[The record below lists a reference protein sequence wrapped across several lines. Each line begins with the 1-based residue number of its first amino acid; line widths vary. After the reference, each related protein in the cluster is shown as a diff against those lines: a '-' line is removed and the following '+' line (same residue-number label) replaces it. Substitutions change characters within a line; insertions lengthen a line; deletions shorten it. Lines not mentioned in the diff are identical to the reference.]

1 MDHTF
6 LASLPDAPEM
16 TDLEQELRAVAALE
30 REDQRRLAALGFA
43 VEICIAVSAAAG
55 QDAQDESSNP
65 QLLTIAAEGSRA
77 ARYGVASGG
86 PQGPIETA
94 RILGEMR
101 EAARDLAS

>member
-6 LASLPDAPEM
+6 LASLADAQEM
-16 TDLEQELRAVAALE
+16 AVLEQELRAVAALE

-43 VEICIAVSAAAG
+43 VEVCIAVSAAAG
-55 QDAQDESSNP
+55 QDAQNASSNP

-77 ARYGVASGG
+77 ARYGVMNGG
-86 PQGPIETA
+86 PQGPVETA

-101 EAARDLAS
+101 KAARDLAS